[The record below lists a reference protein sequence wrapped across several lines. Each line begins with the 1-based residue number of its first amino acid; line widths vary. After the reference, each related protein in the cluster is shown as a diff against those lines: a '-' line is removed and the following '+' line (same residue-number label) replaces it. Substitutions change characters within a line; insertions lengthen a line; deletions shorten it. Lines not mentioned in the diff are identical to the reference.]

1 MYKFENKEITITAW
15 GTTFNLVMLKRNYC
29 GSGRIAIELMTDK
42 EVPFAKLTVN
52 AEEVEDSV
60 WGPGLLEEHE
70 AIFKDYGENSSWF
83 NAVANDT
90 GFFRDTGKRCKL
102 DYVEAPIYE
111 LLREEIAND

>member
-15 GTTFNLVMLKRNYC
+15 GTTFNLVMLKKNYR
-29 GSGRIAIELMTDK
+29 GSGRIAIELMNYK
-42 EVPFAKLTVN
+42 EGSFAKLTVN
-52 AEEVEDSV
+52 AEEVE
-60 WGPGLLEEHE
+60 LEEHE
-70 AIFKDYGENSSWF
+70 AIFKEHSENRSWF

-111 LLREEIAND
+111 LLREEVANG

>member
-29 GSGRIAIELMTDK
+29 GSDRIAIVLMNDK
-42 EVPFAKLTVN
+42 EGPFAKLTVN
-52 AEEVEDSV
+52 AEEVE
-60 WGPGLLEEHE
+60 LEEHE
-70 AIFKDYGENSSWF
+70 AIFKEHSENRSWF

-111 LLREEIAND
+111 LLKEEIANG